1 MATTEKHLLQLF
13 SRLDAADQATLL
25 AFAEFLCGRGS
36 SGDVAAG
43 QIPVVIAEPEL
54 IERPPQES
62 IVGCLKRLAK
72 SYPMLD
78 KNVMLKATSELVA
91 TSIMKGGDTVA
102 VIDELERI
110 FLVQYEQLKAGKGE

>member
-13 SRLDAADQATLL
+13 SRLAAADQATLL
-25 AFAEFLCGRGS
+25 AFAEFLYGRGS
-36 SGDVAAG
+36 SADVPAA
-43 QIPVVIAEPEL
+43 QIPVAIAEPEL

-62 IVGCLKRLAK
+62 IVGCLQRLAK

-78 KNVMLKATSELVA
+78 KSVMLKATSELVA

-110 FLVQYEQLKAGKGE
+110 FQFQYEQLKAGTGE